1 MWYQTEC
8 KPVFLCTTELYVYK
22 DRILFKS
29 IKKKKAVFWR
39 ITTYTICKKIK
50 GNLKCLVLLPV
61 IPQYV
66 LNMYTHTEIITYT
79 CACAYVFLF
88 LFHCYWFNTHHS
100 SHKAEMLSSCVHHYN
115 GQFLEKLST
124 ECSSDTAHNKLSIR
138 RKNNAQLGVMP
149 SQILDYL
156 CSSVSGIWKIIRI
169 FQKFVRKELFIYGC
183 YF

>member
-1 MWYQTEC
+1 M
-8 KPVFLCTTELYVYK
+8 FLCTTELYVYK

-29 IKKKKAVFWR
+29 IKKKK
-39 ITTYTICKKIK
+39 K
-50 GNLKCLVLLPV
+50 GCFLKNYNIYDLQEDKRKLKMFSSVACHPSVCSEHV
-61 IPQYV
+61 
-66 LNMYTHTEIITYT
+66 YTHSEIITYT